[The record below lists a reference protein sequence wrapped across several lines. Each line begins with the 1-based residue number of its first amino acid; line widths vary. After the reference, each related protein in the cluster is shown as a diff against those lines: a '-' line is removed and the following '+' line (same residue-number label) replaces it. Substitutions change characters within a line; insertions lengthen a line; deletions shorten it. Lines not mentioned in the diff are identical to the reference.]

1 MIHFGLREFDQGFAE
16 MEKAYQAHDPYLL
29 YMRVDPAFDPVRCD
43 PRFQVLVG
51 RVGYPQ

>member
-29 YMRVDPAFDPVRCD
+29 YMRVDPAFDPVRKNFSRPGC
-43 PRFQVLVG
+43 RKLLITL
-51 RVGYPQ
+51 